1 MTVNTIVIHVCTYS
15 HIYCINHYLSHLLLK
30 EIVYS
35 SISEWTFEF
44 ENEETLWDLR
54 DRIGEE
60 KLTDEG
66 DYHGFR
72 FFYHEGIEIEDP
84 DNTKLREIFNF
95 TELDNV
101 VQVDFLP
108 HESAAEVTITS
119 DRNVEILHAKELM
132 KLKANEEKS
141 VNFEQAKFM
150 VSIMF

>member
-1 MTVNTIVIHVCTYS
+1 MQKLQ
-15 HIYCINHYLSHLLLK
+15 IYI
-30 EIVYS
+30 YS

-84 DNTKLREIFNF
+84 DDTKLREIFSF
-95 TELDNV
+95 TEVDNV

-119 DRNVEILHAKELM
+119 DRNVEILHGTELM

-141 VNFEQAKFM
+141 VNFEQAKFL

>member
-1 MTVNTIVIHVCTYS
+1 M
-15 HIYCINHYLSHLLLK
+15 
-30 EIVYS
+30 
-35 SISEWTFEF
+35 
-44 ENEETLWDLR
+44 R

-84 DNTKLREIFNF
+84 DDTKLREIFNF

-108 HESAAEVTITS
+108 HESAAEVTIMS

-141 VNFEQAKFM
+141 VNFQQASFW
-150 VSIMF
+150 VSLLEYKV

>member
-1 MTVNTIVIHVCTYS
+1 M
-15 HIYCINHYLSHLLLK
+15 
-30 EIVYS
+30 YS

-60 KLTDEG
+60 KLTDDG

-84 DNTKLREIFNF
+84 DNTKLREIFSF
-95 TELDNV
+95 TEEDNV

-108 HESAAEVTITS
+108 HESATEVTITS
-119 DRNVEILHAKELM
+119 DRIVKILHGTELM
-132 KLKANEEKS
+132 ELKANEEKS
-141 VNFEQAKFM
+141 VNFQQATFW
-150 VSIMF
+150 VSLLKYNV